1 MFRQIFI
8 SMLAL
13 AFSLVIFSCERE
25 KQNQPT
31 ESVADV
37 EEAPSQYEHLK
48 ELEWMIGSWV
58 DAEDDVDV
66 KTESYWFRNKNFLIH
81 QFIVNDEGRTD
92 FEGEQ
97 FIGWDPEAEKIRS
110 WLFDSD
116 GGFGEGTWTK
126 RGESWVVEV
135 TQTLADGS
143 RASATQIYKPV
154 NATSYTWEATDR
166 EVDGELLPDIEPVTI
181 VRKSGESQ

>member
-1 MFRQIFI
+1 M
-8 SMLAL
+8 
-13 AFSLVIFSCERE
+13 
-25 KQNQPT
+25 
-31 ESVADV
+31 
-37 EEAPSQYEHLK
+37 
-48 ELEWMIGSWV
+48 
-58 DAEDDVDV
+58 
-66 KTESYWFRNKNFLIH
+66 
-81 QFIVNDEGRTD
+81 NDEGRTD